1 METKNILEGDELKN
15 FFDSS
20 EPIKGVEM
28 PVAEQAEIK
37 DFFTPTE
44 KSNTEEEIVSNKTQN
59 SSTSFYDNLVLEM
72 INDGDWVDGEVE
84 LEDGSSVMLSE
95 MKGVSAEVFKQIKEN
110 QKQLQKEDFDKK
122 YISVDG
128 LDETTKKMIELKKAG
143 GDITPLLHAEAQ
155 FVNPLKGLDLDDDR
169 IQAELVA
176 QKYFNMG
183 LDQDTIDFKI
193 KKLIKDNQLDT
204 EAHKI
209 VSEVN
214 KNYDAYVEAEKNKQV
229 EIRNAQIE
237 EQKVFKKSITEV
249 VKNLGI
255 EKESVTKKL
264 IDTITK
270 IDDNGLAELDK
281 LYFES
286 KKDPEKHSKLAL
298 FLADADTFYKIIT
311 HKTKLETT
319 KGDVNKLFKIS
330 TKASNTPTNPTNN
343 PLEEFFNK

>member
-15 FFDSS
+15 FFDST
-20 EPIKGVEM
+20 EPIKGVETT
-28 PVAEQAEIK
+28 VVEQAEIK
-37 DFFTPTE
+37 DFFKPE
-44 KSNTEEEIVSNKTQN
+44 ESNITKEEVIPHTSQN
-59 SSTSFYDNLVLEM
+59 HSTSFYDDLVLDM
-72 INDGDWVDGEVE
+72 IKEGDWIDGEVE

-110 QKQLQKEDFDKK
+110 QKQLQKEEFNKK

-143 GDITPLLHAEAQ
+143 GDITTILQYEAQ
-155 FVNPLKGLDLDDDR
+155 VVNPLKGLDLDDDR

-209 VSEVN
+209 ISEVN
-214 KNYDAYVEAEKNKQV
+214 KNYDAYVESEKNKQL

-270 IDDNGLAELDK
+270 TDDNGLAELDK

-298 FLADADTFYKIIT
+298 FLADTDTFYKIIT

-330 TKASNTPTNPTNN
+330 AKASNTPTNTTNN